1 MIYAKREKNT
11 SMKKLLAAAIA
22 FVMLNSC
29 KQEIKSLPEPTQTG
43 ANTFGAKVNGEN
55 FGPLG
60 GGILTKPSLEATHT
74 FDSSILINARNFS
87 RTPVEFEMEI
97 FIKNVNAPG
106 TYTLN
111 QNTEV
116 APGQSASYAHYLR
129 RNINITDEWITSS
142 GATGHV
148 RVSKIDW
155 INYIV
160 SGTFEFTANARYGSA
175 PITVTE
181 GRFDVRF
188 Q

>member
-1 MIYAKREKNT
+1 MQAKAKFI
-11 SMKKLLAAAIA
+11 SMKNLLFAGLVAVIG
-22 FVMLNSC
+22 LSC

-60 GGILTKPSLEATHT
+60 GGILTKPTLEATHT

-97 FIKNVNAPG
+97 FIKNVNVPG

-129 RNINITDEWITSS
+129 RNINITDEWMTSS
-142 GATGHV
+142 GATGNV
-148 RVSKIDW
+148 QVSKIDW
-155 INYIV
+155 VNYIV

-181 GRFDVRF
+181 GRFDVKF